1 MGARKYAC
9 GEGRPR
15 NNPPSEEEMELQ
27 RERRNLT
34 DRWDYAAA
42 QGNDP
47 APIDQQ
53 RTVAHQALQDALV
66 ESRQALQAAL
76 VDSRRLNIQS
86 NQNLRNLTADF
97 FSYLN
102 NPAPID
108 QDRTVALQ
116 ALQSALVENRL
127 LNIQSN
133 QNLQNLTADFYTHL
147 NDLALIQERSRA
159 FDVLVA
165 AHVQLRR
172 ISSGEITQISN
183 QSTQI
188 SNQSEQNS
196 HRLGL
201 DYLAHLNDLQP
212 THQQAFL
219 APSSAHRVNNPRS
232 AMAAPPHFAAPLP
245 ASHHQASITAGAVP
259 SFAGAGPATRSRL
272 NLQEPSLLEEDHL
285 TTLLHS
291 NPHLFTMEMRALR
304 TENQQSAEAMRA
316 LRADNDGLARQHLED
331 LGRIRALEVALQADN
346 DGLARQHLEDLA
358 RIRALELELE
368 SLRSQ
373 HREATGRIHA
383 LQTASTSAIR
393 SLEPVQTMVRD
404 HVTCTL
410 CSKEMDELLLCESC
424 GFTHHCTNCENLW
437 GPKRCLKCRSP
448 GETGFWGPVSL
459 AQASQIARAAEQS
472 VEELG
477 GATTTSVSPEIIT
490 LLDTDDEEDDVA
502 SGGDKESPSPVAS
515 GVASGGDKESPKAGP
530 VASGSEEPLSEE
542 EARLLEEA
550 KQASL
555 AEYLRVFDDT
565 SSDEEDVEKT
575 SSDEEDRKPAAKPSV
590 KTEDNYDSDSEFS
603 FGF

>member
-27 RERRNLT
+27 RQRRNLT
-34 DRWDYAAA
+34 RRVNRAAA

-47 APIDQQ
+47 SPID
-53 RTVAHQALQDALV
+53 
-66 ESRQALQAAL
+66 
-76 VDSRRLNIQS
+76 
-86 NQNLRNLTADF
+86 
-97 FSYLN
+97 
-102 NPAPID
+102 
-108 QDRTVALQ
+108 
-116 ALQSALVENRL
+116 
-127 LNIQSN
+127 
-133 QNLQNLTADFYTHL
+133 
-147 NDLALIQERSRA
+147 QERSRA
-159 FDVLVA
+159 FDVVVA
-165 AHVQLRR
+165 ATSNARVQQRE
-172 ISSGEITQISN
+172 ISSREAN
-183 QSTQI
+183 E
-188 SNQSEQNS
+188 SERNLQ
-196 HRLGL
+196 RFGL
-201 DYLAHLNDLQP
+201 DYMNHLNESSGPRHGQRFVSAGSQSNGRPAMSRPALLDQSFNESSGPPLDATGAGARFAGSP
-212 THQQAFL
+212 PGL
-219 APSSAHRVNNPRS
+219 AASR
-232 AMAAPPHFAAPLP
+232 APLP
-245 ASHHQASITAGAVP
+245 AFDNQGSFTAGAAPFAGAEP
-259 SFAGAGPATRSRL
+259 SFAAGAGPTRTGARL
-272 NLQEPSLLEEDHL
+272 PAIEHRPTAQQNQEEPSLLEEDLSL
-285 TTLLHS
+285 TLIHS
-291 NPHLFTMEMRALR
+291 NPHLLQHHLLTSEMRTLR

-331 LGRIRALEVALQADN
+331 LARIRALEVALQADN

-459 AQASQIARAAEQS
+459 AQASQIARAVEQS

-477 GATTTSVSPEIIT
+477 GAATTSVSPEIIT

-515 GVASGGDKESPKAGP
+515 GVASGGDKEIPKAGP